1 MWIIRLAL
9 HRPYS
14 FIVLALLIPLMSA
27 AVTLRTPT
35 DVFSHINFP
44 LMSVAWANAVL
55 NPEDIAPRLTMP
67 YEKAMTT
74 LVGNIKHI
82 GSTSSNSVSVIKI
95 CLRLGAGLD
104 LANAQGL
111 AVGQYSLSAISV
123 WPHRQLED
131 DSVPERIH
139 KPIDLLYTQVGSAGT
154 IHPTNPATLGRA

>member
-14 FIVLALLIPLMSA
+14 FILLALLILLMSA

-35 DVFSHINFP
+35 DIFSHINLP
-44 LMSVAWANAVL
+44 LMSVAWGNAVL
-55 NPEDIAPRLTMP
+55 NPEDIAARLTMP

-82 GSTSSNSVSVIKI
+82 GSTSSNGVSVIKI
-95 CLRLGAGLD
+95 CLGPCAGLD

-123 WPHRQLED
+123 WPHRLLED

-139 KPIDLLYTQVGSAGT
+139 KPIDLLYTQFGSAGT